1 MLLRLILF
9 LNFFIYFFVIKY
21 NISSLYKLVTIQGT
35 NIKKKLDFFFI
46 FSYFFKDW
54 EGLIIY

>member
-35 NIKKKLDFFFI
+35 NIKKKLDFFLSFLI
-46 FSYFFKDW
+46 FLKI
-54 EGLIIY
+54 ERV